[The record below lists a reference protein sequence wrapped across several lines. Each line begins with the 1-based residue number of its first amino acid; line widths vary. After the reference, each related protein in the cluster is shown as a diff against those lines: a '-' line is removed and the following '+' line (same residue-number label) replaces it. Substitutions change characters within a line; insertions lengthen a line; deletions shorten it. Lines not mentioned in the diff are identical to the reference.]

1 MTNLVA
7 YFRKTDATALL
18 ETHFKPLTVSPN
30 PALVSFLYQV
40 EESECGGDNVS
51 EHPFACILVDH
62 ESGHSVL
69 FSRSYDSE
77 ILFHGFFDD
86 SEQAYDFA
94 CDHFMAEFHQSQFAA
109 LAVAA
114 DETGAAQ

>member
-1 MTNLVA
+1 MTNLVS
-7 YFRKTDATALL
+7 YFRKTEATTLL
-18 ETHFKPLTVSPN
+18 EMHFKPLTVSPN
-30 PALVSFLYQV
+30 FAQVSFLHQIH
-40 EESECGGDNVS
+40 ETECGGDNLA
-51 EHPFACILVDH
+51 EHPFACILTDH
-62 ESGHSVL
+62 ETGHSVL
-69 FSRSYDSE
+69 LSRTE
-77 ILFHGFFDD
+77 ENHIVFHGFFDD